1 VDGGREGGMKV
12 GMVRW
17 VDRLCFVMALLKDG
31 RLGDVTI
38 DSGRPFQMWIMR

>member
-1 VDGGREGGMKV
+1 MGVGGGMKV

-17 VDRLCFVMALLKDG
+17 VDRLCLVMTLLKDG

-38 DSGRPFQMWIMR
+38 DSGRLFQMGIMR